1 MCSFDIVSE
10 EFSQEMINIGAT
22 YGWLSVDNLFSYPT
36 TISRNVIKEAELVKS
51 KLAIKL
57 KVVFKLVS
65 SSFTTDMWTDNYR
78 KISYISLIVHYINE
92 NWQIKEQVLA
102 ISKFLKIKHIAELIR
117 KIVLDILKNYNLI
130 PEITIKKFTFVT
142 DSNANF
148 ILAFKNLN
156 HIPYIAHR

>member
-142 DSNANF
+142 DSDANF
-148 ILAFKNLN
+148 VLVFKNLN
-156 HIPYIAHR
+156 HIPCIAHR